1 MEDELDDT
9 EHLLSSDKNK
19 ERLLESIEQVDSVS
33 DEYLLGVYMVGFD
46 DELNNSQDRSFE
58 SLLERRAYNL
68 GRLDALLGDD
78 VRSVDYQSNA
88 EIINQIRK
96 PR

>member
-1 MEDELDDT
+1 ME
-9 EHLLSSDKNK
+9 
-19 ERLLESIEQVDSVS
+19 
-33 DEYLLGVYMVGFD
+33 DEYLLGVYMFGFN

-68 GRLDALLGDD
+68 GRLDALVGDD
-78 VRSVDYQSNA
+78 VRSVDYKTNT

-96 PR
+96 PI